1 MSSIENIKQKLSKTA
16 KGSFAVF
23 DFDNT
28 CIVNDIGEAVLMY
41 LARNKL
47 FKDPNLLPEKFIDAE
62 SYSHAVFFH
71 YHELLDEEKIWE
83 AYQFCTKILSGFTP
97 AEVADITKKALEF
110 EGTGIKEEEL
120 FGKKVQ
126 RGIVLRQ
133 SVVELLKITDELGI
147 KKWIVTSSPELVV
160 KAAMEYFNIQTNLIG
175 VSNILKNGLLTQ
187 ELKTPIPIREDKVT
201 AIKEYI
207 DPKETPIMAVG
218 DSMNDL
224 WMLEYAQ
231 LKVVVKKNEKL
242 VSLAQGR
249 GWEVL

>member
-1 MSSIENIKQKLSKTA
+1 
-16 KGSFAVF
+16 
-23 DFDNT
+23 
-28 CIVNDIGEAVLMY
+28 
-41 LARNKL
+41 
-47 FKDPNLLPEKFIDAE
+47 
-62 SYSHAVFFH
+62 
-71 YHELLDEEKIWE
+71 
-83 AYQFCTKILSGFTP
+83 
-97 AEVADITKKALEF
+97 
-110 EGTGIKEEEL
+110 
-120 FGKKVQ
+120 VQ